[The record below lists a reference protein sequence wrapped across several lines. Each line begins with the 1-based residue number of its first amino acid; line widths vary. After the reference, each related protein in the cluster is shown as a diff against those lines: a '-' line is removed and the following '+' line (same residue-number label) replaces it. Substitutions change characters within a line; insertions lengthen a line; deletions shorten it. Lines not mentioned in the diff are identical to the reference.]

1 MQHERFHY
9 RTLDEVKGR
18 AEELNVM
25 LPFAVDTHVLAQPL
39 TVEGVT
45 FTNRLGVA
53 PMEGAD
59 STQDG
64 SPSDYTLRR
73 YVNEAIGGSAVI
85 WFEAVS
91 IVEEGRSSRTQ
102 LLLTDK
108 NLDEYKRM
116 NAAIKEAG
124 IKANGFAPFLIMQ
137 ANHSGRYS
145 NPDNRPKPMIAYRHP
160 ELEQYRAA
168 DDECIVTDDYLQG
181 LEERFGHAAKLAK
194 EAGFDAIDIKSCH
207 GYLLSELLSGF
218 TRPGRYG
225 GSYENRTRLLKNGIR
240 AAKAYEGDGFLVTSR
255 LGLYDGYAWPYGFG
269 VREDGGLA
277 INLTEPIRLVRELYR
292 KEGLRFVNLTMGN
305 PYATTH
311 VTRPFD
317 AGKYTPDE
325 HPFEGLARMI
335 NSIGQVKQAVPGM
348 MILASAPTYLRQFAD
363 LYTAGAVEQGLCDG
377 MLFGRMAF
385 ADPDFAN
392 EIIRQGRINPK
403 RVCMTC
409 GKCGD
414 LIRAHKPTGCVV
426 RDHKTFLV
434 FYKEFTEEKKNLPDN
449 FRG

>member
-9 RTLDEVKGR
+9 KSLADVMAR
-18 AEELNVM
+18 ASELGVS
-25 LPFAVDTHVLAQPL
+25 LPFAEDTRALAQPL
-39 TVEGVT
+39 TVRGVT
-45 FTNRLGVA
+45 FQNRLGIA

-59 STQDG
+59 STPDG
-64 SPSDYTLRR
+64 RPSDYTLRR
-73 YVNEAIGGSAVI
+73 YCNEAVGGAAVI
-85 WFEAVS
+85 WFEAIS

-102 LLLTDK
+102 LLLTEET
-108 NLDEYKRM
+108 LDSYKRFT
-116 NAAIKEAG
+116 AAIKEAG
-124 IKANGFAPFLIMQ
+124 MKANGFAPYLILQ

-145 NPDNRPKPMIAYRHP
+145 NPDNRPAPMIAYRHP
-160 ELEQYRAA
+160 ILEQYRAA
-168 DDECIVTDDYLQG
+168 DDGCIVSDDYLQM
-181 LEERFGHAAKLAK
+181 LEERFGVAARLAK
-194 EAGFDAIDIKSCH
+194 EAGFDAVDIKSSH
-207 GYLLSELLSGF
+207 GYLLAELLSGF

-225 GSYENRTRLLKNGIR
+225 GSYENRTRLLKNAIR
-240 AAKAYEGDGFLVTSR
+240 AAKAEETETFLITSR

-269 VREDGGLA
+269 AKEGGGLEVD
-277 INLTEPIRLVRELYR
+277 LTEPTRLVRELYR
-292 KEGLRFVNLTMGN
+292 EEGLRFVNLTMGN

-317 AGKYTPDE
+317 AGKYDAPE

-335 NSIGQVKQAVPGM
+335 HGIGAVKRAVPEM
-348 MILASAPTYLRQFAD
+348 TVFASAPTYLRQFAD
-363 LYTAGAVEQGLCDG
+363 FYAAGAVEQGFCDG

-392 EIIRQGRINPK
+392 EIIRDGRVDPK

-426 RDHKTFLV
+426 RDPKTFLP
-434 FYKEFTEEKKNLPDN
+434 FYREFLEEKKDLPAN